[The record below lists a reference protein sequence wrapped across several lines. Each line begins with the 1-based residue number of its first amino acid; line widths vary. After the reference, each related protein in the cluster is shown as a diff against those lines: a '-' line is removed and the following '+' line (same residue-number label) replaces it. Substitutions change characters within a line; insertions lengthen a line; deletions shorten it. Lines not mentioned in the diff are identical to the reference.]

1 MNNRQVIH
9 DFLMEHRPDGTE
21 HDALHCS
28 MCKQQASEMEED
40 VSSTET
46 LLTQEQHETLVASA
60 VEKAVAEAKQAG
72 DLELVEANKTI
83 EAHEAKIASLTEEL
97 ESLKAMIAERDEAER
112 LEAKAS
118 ERAARVEA
126 YFSDEQIA
134 QRRESWAKMDDA
146 DFAAYVEDIEAVAK
160 AKLEDN
166 LDSKVP
172 ASDFDGTRET
182 AGKTG
187 TERSVI
193 AEFFGVD
200 AGGA

>member
-1 MNNRQVIH
+1 MENRPLGADH
-9 DFLMEHRPDGTE
+9 DVS
-21 HDALHCS
+21 ACS
-28 MCKQQASEMEED
+28 MCKQQASELEED
-40 VSSTET
+40 VSSTDT

-60 VEKAVAEAKQAG
+60 VEKAVTEAQKAS
-72 DLELVEANKTI
+72 DLELLEANEKVEA
-83 EAHEAKIASLTEEL
+83 AEAKIASLAEEL
-97 ESLKAMIAERDEAER
+97 ESLKVAIAEREEAER

-118 ERAARVEA
+118 ERVAQVKAVA
-126 YFSDEQIA
+126 NFSDEQIN

-146 DFAAYVEDIEAVAK
+146 DFAAYIEDIETVAK

-166 LDSKVP
+166 LNDKVP

-187 TERSVI
+187 TEKSVI
-193 AEFFGVD
+193 AEFFGIE